1 MDGLEESIMANFIKP
16 ALLTLAAL
24 FVVFATT
31 SVAAKPDKTQT
42 LTSAPLAG
50 DSCWCYVSNTTDRE
64 IEVNFLITDSISG
77 IIVDH
82 PILIPGKGFGRTGD
96 PLAGRIAACEVSWE
110 GQPDN
115 IRATFCANSY
125 LGESWEDPQSQTCL
139 EMY

>member
-1 MDGLEESIMANFIKP
+1 MSNLNRRV
-16 ALLTLAAL
+16 LLTFAAF

-31 SVAAKPDKTQT
+31 SVAAKRDKTQT

-50 DSCWCYVSNTTDRE
+50 DSCWCYVSNTTDIE

-77 IIVDH
+77 VIVNG
-82 PILIPGKGFGRTGD
+82 PILIPGNGFGRTGD
-96 PLAGRIAACEVSWE
+96 PLDGRIATCEVSWE
-110 GQPDN
+110 GQPDD

-125 LGESWEDPQSQTCL
+125 LGSWDDPQTQTCL

>member
-1 MDGLEESIMANFIKP
+1 MSKSSKS
-16 ALLTLAAL
+16 ALLTLAAF
-24 FVVFATT
+24 FVIGFAITAE
-31 SVAAKPDKTQT
+31 AAKPGKPQT

-64 IEVNFLITDSISG
+64 IKVNFLITDSISG
-77 IIVDH
+77 VIVDH

-110 GQPDN
+110 GQPDD

-125 LGESWEDPQSQTCL
+125 LGESWEDPQTQTCL